1 MTYQVNTNQKEA
13 GIDIAAVGMTI
24 SDQVISL
31 GIFISMYKYDKWL
44 INQKD
49 VTNSDY
55 TPNARVSKY
64 MDHIDKNIRDGYI

>member
-31 GIFISMYKYDKWL
+31 GIFI
-44 INQKD
+44 N
-49 VTNSDY
+49 V
-55 TPNARVSKY
+55 
-64 MDHIDKNIRDGYI
+64 